1 MDIITRNTIFME
13 HLDLIHRTLRRN
25 CLLLYA
31 LHLERDDVYQ
41 ELAMAA
47 LQAIESF
54 DDSRSD
60 SITVH
65 IWAQLQ
71 YAILTIKRRHRPHG
85 FTAVGLSSP
94 VVWSLEL
101 SEECGYQIAA
111 DSHEED
117 LLCEKRLR
125 QALSRLD
132 PSERQAV
139 ILYLDGIRPKQR
151 AERDMLDTAMK
162 KLREFYLALHRTA
175 ESAL

>member
-25 CLLLYA
+25 QLLLYA

-54 DDSRSD
+54 DASRSG
-60 SITVH
+60 SIAVH

-71 YAILTIKRRHRPHG
+71 YAILTIKRRHKPHG
-85 FTAVGLSSP
+85 FTAAGLSSP

-101 SEECGYQIAA
+101 SEEFGYQIAA
-111 DSHEED
+111 DSCEED
-117 LLCEKRLR
+117 LLCESRLR

-132 PSERQAV
+132 FPERQAV
-139 ILYLDGIRPKQR
+139 ILYLDGINPRRR
-151 AERDMLDTAMK
+151 AERDVLNAAMK
-162 KLREFYLALHRTA
+162 KLREFYLALQCTA
-175 ESAL
+175 ELAL